1 MSIRPIKGLS
11 FSGSVGYSDA
21 KIKKFLPENETEYH
35 NNTIPQIYGFT
46 AELGTDIDMP
56 LSESYSLVA
65 HGDITHR
72 GEVYWDVQ
80 NGLKTSPKTFFNAKV
95 GIRKGDW
102 TLSFVGR
109 NLSNE
114 RTPAAVGA
122 HAFGTTSLLSYNEP
136 RQYGVELGV
145 NF

>member
-1 MSIRPIKGLS
+1 MVARSTRELS
-11 FSGSVGYSDA
+11 FNGSVGYSDA
-21 KIKKFLPENETEYH
+21 KIKKFLPEDPTAYH

-46 AELGTDIDMP
+46 AMIGTDLDVP
-56 LSESYSLVA
+56 LGETYSLVA
-65 HGDITHR
+65 HGDWSHR
-72 GEVYWDVQ
+72 GSVYWDVQ
-80 NGLKTSPKTFFNAKV
+80 NGLKTSPKDFFNAKV
-95 GIRKGDW
+95 GIRRGDW

-109 NLSNE
+109 NLSNA

-145 NF
+145 KF